1 MTVLL
6 HPEAEDRRII
16 GAYIGRTLEFTPLL
30 IAPGVVVAFARGE
43 LNDGFAML
51 FAAALSYLVGVAAT
65 RRWSSQA
72 SLDWAHG
79 LVTVGLAWLV
89 MPLPIAIAFLLSGH
103 FASFLDAYFEAISG
117 VTTSGMTMLQDI
129 DHFGDGMQLMRH
141 LTHFAGGQGI
151 ILVVLTVLAK
161 GRAQLGTLFVGEG
174 RDERIVPS
182 IIRTAKLIYVI
193 FAAWFVAGVS
203 VLWLS
208 LVHAGLTPYHAA
220 VHAVALFLAAFD
232 TGGFAVHSTS
242 VAYYHSALV
251 ETVLIPIMLAGAV
264 SFPLHYDLWQRKVR
278 NATQHLDLRTLA
290 TTTTTLTFVL
300 LAGLAATG
308 TYPTV
313 EGLSRKGLW
322 TALSAATNTG
332 FSVFPGSGFAGW
344 GQLAPGALV
353 AIMLI
358 GSMAGSTAGGIK
370 TIRIAL
376 IAKSVLRDIR
386 KALAPASSVVVA
398 SYRSRRRQLI
408 TDQQVRAAVIM
419 TVLYLFTALGGALV
433 HVYHGATIETGLFES
448 TSATANVGLSVGS
461 IGPSNPPSLKLVTM
475 FQMWAGRL
483 EFLSAFA
490 MLGYVVALWRGK
502 RLGASTRTP
511 S

>member
-1 MTVLL
+1 MSVLL
-6 HPEAEDRRII
+6 APDAEDRRII
-16 GAYIGRTLEFTPLL
+16 GGYIGRTLEFTPLL
-30 IAPGVVVAFARGE
+30 ILPGLLLALARNE
-43 LNDGFAML
+43 YNDAAAM
-51 FAAALSYLVGVAAT
+51 AVGAALSLLVGIAMT
-65 RRWSSQA
+65 RRWSTQA
-72 SLDWAHG
+72 ALDWAHG

-89 MPLPIAIAFLLSGH
+89 MPVPIAIAFFLSGN
-103 FASFLDAYFEAISG
+103 FSSFLDAYFEAISG
-117 VTTSGMTMLQDI
+117 VTTSGLTMLQDL

-193 FAAWFVAGVS
+193 FAAWFVAGFTA
-203 VLWLS
+203 LWLG
-208 LVHAGLTPYHAA
+208 LLHAGLDAYPAA
-220 VHAVALFLAAFD
+220 LHSVALFLAAFD
-232 TGGFAVHSTS
+232 TGGFSIHSTS

-251 ETVLIPIMLAGAV
+251 ETILIPIMLAGAV
-264 SFPLHYDLWQRKVR
+264 SFPLHYDLWQRKWR
-278 NATQHLDLRTLA
+278 NATQHLDLRMLA
-290 TTTTTLTFVL
+290 TTTFSLTLVL
-300 LAGLAATG
+300 LIGLAAND
-308 TYPTV
+308 TYPTA

-332 FSVFPGSGFAGW
+332 FSVFPGSGYESW

-370 TIRIAL
+370 TLRVAL

-386 KALAPASSVVVA
+386 KALAPPASVVVA
-398 SYRSRRRQLI
+398 TYRSRRRQI
-408 TDQQVRAAVIM
+408 VTDSQVRAAVVM
-419 TVLYLFTALGGALV
+419 TVLYLFTAVGGALV
-433 HVYHGATIETGLFES
+433 HVYHGASIETGLFES

-461 IGPSNPPSLKLVTM
+461 IGPSNPPSLKIVTM

-490 MLGYVVALWRGK
+490 MVGYVVAVVRGK
-502 RLGASTRTP
+502 RLGENASR
-511 S
+511 